1 MAVRPAPRWERR
13 SFAFW
18 TRCARSPDRAYD
30 APSTRPRESSQMSI
44 DQARV
49 GEHIAAQMEAIE
61 RDYGDDCQIGDI
73 CTVVE
78 VLGQHG
84 SHVRVR
90 PSDARPHVGVGLLR
104 WAEVT
109 LMSAGRAQPSDD
121 EEEES

>member
-1 MAVRPAPRWERR
+1 
-13 SFAFW
+13 
-18 TRCARSPDRAYD
+18 
-30 APSTRPRESSQMSI
+30 MSI

-49 GEHIAAQMEAIE
+49 GAHIAAQMEAIE

-78 VLGQHG
+78 VLGPHG

-104 WAEVT
+104 WAEMT
-109 LMSAGRAQPSDD
+109 LLQMGGPQVMGGPDD
-121 EEEES
+121 EEEEGEG

>member
-1 MAVRPAPRWERR
+1 MP
-13 SFAFW
+13 
-18 TRCARSPDRAYD
+18 
-30 APSTRPRESSQMSI
+30 I

-49 GEHIAAQMEAIE
+49 GAHIAAQMEAIE
-61 RDYGDDCQIGDI
+61 QDYGEDCRIGDI

-78 VLGQHG
+78 VLGPHG

-90 PSDARPHVGVGLLR
+90 PSDARPHVGIGLLR

-121 EEEES
+121 EEGEP